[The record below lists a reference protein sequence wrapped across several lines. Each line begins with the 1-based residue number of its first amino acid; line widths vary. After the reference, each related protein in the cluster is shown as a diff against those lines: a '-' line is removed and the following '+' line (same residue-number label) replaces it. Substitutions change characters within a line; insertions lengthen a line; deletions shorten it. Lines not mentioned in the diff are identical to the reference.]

1 MIDISVRFDV
11 KALQKS
17 LDAIASKQLSFATAQ
32 AINAV
37 AKEVQAAQRVNMA
50 KVLDK
55 PTPFTLNSVGVRLAN
70 KSSLTAIVY
79 VKDIAAAYL
88 LPYEQGGRNKLNAK
102 ALIKPVDQKVNQY
115 GNLPRTTVKR
125 LAAKKNV
132 FVGKV
137 KTKAGEVDGVWQR
150 SKAVRGRKAG
160 LQLLIKFQDAHEATQ
175 RLGYQDL
182 ARKVVGASFRRELDA
197 ALARAMSSARK

>member
-1 MIDISVRFDV
+1 MLDISVRFDV
-11 KALQKS
+11 KALNKQ
-17 LDAIASKQLSFATAQ
+17 LDALAVKQLPFATAQ

-37 AKEVQAAQRVNMA
+37 AKKLQAAERENMA

-55 PTPFTLNSVGVRLAN
+55 PTPFTLNSVSVKLAN
-70 KSSLTAIVY
+70 KSSLTAMVY

-88 LPYEQGGRNKLNAK
+88 LPYEAGGPNKLNAR
-102 ALIKPVDQKVNQY
+102 ALIKPVGQKVNQY

-132 FVGKV
+132 FIGKV
-137 KTKAGEVDGVWQR
+137 KTSAGEVDGVWQR
-150 SKAVRGRKAG
+150 SKATRGKKAG
-160 LQLLIKFQDAHEATQ
+160 LKLLVKFQDAHEAKQ

-182 ARKVVGASFRRELDA
+182 ARKVVGASFRRELGA
-197 ALARAMSSARK
+197 ALARAVATAKR

>member
-1 MIDISVRFDV
+1 MINISVRFDV
-11 KALQKS
+11 KALQRS
-17 LDAIASKQLSFATAQ
+17 LDNFARKQVPFATAQ
-32 AINAV
+32 ALNVV
-37 AKEVQAAQRVNMA
+37 AKQVQAAERANMA

-55 PTPFTLNSVGVRLAN
+55 PTPFTLNSVGVKLAT
-70 KSSLTAIVY
+70 KSSLTATVY

-88 LPYEQGGRNKLNAK
+88 EPYERGGSNKLNAR
-102 ALIKPVDQKVNQY
+102 ALIKPVGQKVNQY

-150 SKAVRGRKAG
+150 TKAVRGKSAG
-160 LQLLIKFQDAHEATQ
+160 LKLLVKFQDAHQVHQ
-175 RLGYQDL
+175 RLGYVDL
-182 ARKVVGASFRRELDA
+182 ARKVVASSFRRELGVT
-197 ALARAMSSARK
+197 LARALANARK

>member
-88 LPYEQGGRNKLNAK
+88 LPYEQGGHNKLNAK

-160 LQLLIKFQDAHEATQ
+160 LRLLIKFQDAHEATQ
-175 RLGYQDL
+175 RLGYQNL
-182 ARKVVGASFRRELDA
+182 ARKVVGASFRRELEA
-197 ALARAMSSARK
+197 ALARAMASARK